1 MIPNR
6 MNPKEVV
13 IAPPSLYLISVLE
26 EVRKEVKV
34 AAQNCYL
41 KPNGA
46 FTGEVSPAQL
56 KDAGVP
62 YVVLGACFVCPYP
75 NTPTNGM

>member
-1 MIPNR
+1 MGHT
-6 MNPKEVV
+6 EVV
-13 IAPPSLYLISVLE
+13 IAPPSLYLIPVLE
-26 EVRKEVKV
+26 SLRKEVKV

-62 YVVLGACFVCPYP
+62 YVVLGASLVCPYLESL
-75 NTPTNGM
+75 N